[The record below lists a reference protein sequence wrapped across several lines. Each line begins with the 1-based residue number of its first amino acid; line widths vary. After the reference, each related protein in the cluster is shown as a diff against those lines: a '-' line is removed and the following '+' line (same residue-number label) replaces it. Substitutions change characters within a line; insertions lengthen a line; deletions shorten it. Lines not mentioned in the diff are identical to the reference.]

1 MNLWTIVNRGLAHFW
16 RNHLALALGA
26 AIATAVLTG
35 ALLIGDSMRMSLTEL
50 TLDRLG
56 KIDEILVSD
65 GFFATQ
71 LATKTK
77 TNSESGM
84 ATPLILFPGGTVET
98 TIDDS
103 LSRASSVNVMGIGE
117 SFWDFDASGFRP
129 DNPLGENG
137 VIINQTL
144 ARDLG
149 IEPNEWDQ
157 IADTARTLTLR
168 IPKPV
173 QLPSESA
180 LGVTTDLIESIVDL
194 KIQQVIAD
202 KGLGRFSLQPSQV
215 TSPNLFIDIGRL
227 QERLARKTLKHKST
241 SEQCNAVL
249 FSGLL
254 DDTNNTST
262 ANVLDTVHP
271 TLEDLGIT
279 LKRVT
284 EQFGEEPQ
292 PVFDYWSLS
301 SDRMVIGD
309 SIARAVTQEFPQAQP
324 VMTYLANDIRRAGE
338 ESGIPFSMVSA
349 VEIGDAFALTDVDG
363 KRIAALGD
371 DEIVLNQWSADD
383 LGVKVGDEIE
393 MTYFEPETTH
403 GNQIEQTAKLRLVAI
418 AGLTEPETPMRIKRR
433 GGGVTP
439 AVYTE
444 RPTVAND
451 PDLTPSVPGVTDAA
465 SIENWDLPFATAD
478 RIRPVDDDYWTD
490 FRTTPKAFISLKRGH
505 VLWKSRFGSTTS
517 FRIPAD
523 AGSKDSIADQLL
535 QRFVDDQTDV
545 GMRLIPIRKNG
556 LAASSGSTPF
566 DGLFLALSMFVIASA
581 LILVT
586 LLFRLSMQNRAAEI
600 GVLQAVGLP
609 QKEVSRLWLREMG
622 IVCLIGA
629 VIGVLLGIG
638 YAWLMVYGL
647 RTWWIGA
654 ISTPFIELFITLK
667 SLLIGLLSGLL
678 VCVLTVWWSLRSAR
692 NVPVRQLLSGRL
704 ENSASSN
711 PQTKSSRWQKLLS
724 NRYGIGVLF
733 IAAAGLAIVAT
744 QLSGEPQAGA
754 FMGAG
759 FLVLTASLWSVYRW
773 LKDPRSDSTMS
784 DLAGLAKE
792 SAKRSPLRS
801 ALTVGLIG
809 VASFLIVAVSSFRLS
824 PTQRGTAGFDYIAS
838 TSQPLIE
845 DLNTAKGRSK
855 LLGDVKIPDS
865 VRTWPLRLKPGQDA
879 SCNNLYQSTQ
889 PQVLGV
895 PQSLIT
901 RLDDREN
908 RFEWAG
914 TFSEINVGV
923 QNPWRQLEGGG
934 SRPAADPIPVIIDKN
949 TANYSLKIFALGTRY
964 DVEFDSGEKVTFEVV
979 GFLSNTLLQGSL
991 IIGEEDFKRVFPAVA
1006 GYRFFL
1012 IDTNAENT
1020 SSANAV
1026 ASLEKQLGDYGFD
1039 AQRSDVVLERFMA
1052 VQNTYLSTFQTLG
1065 GLGLLLGTFGMAILQ
1080 IRNVIERTGELAVMR
1095 AIGFDRSRISG
1106 LVFRETAWL
1115 MLLGLGVGVGSALFT
1130 TLPHYFSGGASLPWL
1145 TLIVIFSIVLLFG
1158 MLASY
1163 IAARLIQRQPLLDAL
1178 RQ

>member
-1 MNLWTIVNRGLAHFW
+1 
-16 RNHLALALGA
+16 
-26 AIATAVLTG
+26 
-35 ALLIGDSMRMSLTEL
+35 
-50 TLDRLG
+50 
-56 KIDEILVSD
+56 
-65 GFFATQ
+65 
-71 LATKTK
+71 
-77 TNSESGM
+77 
-84 ATPLILFPGGTVET
+84 
-98 TIDDS
+98 
-103 LSRASSVNVMGIGE
+103 
-117 SFWDFDASGFRP
+117 
-129 DNPLGENG
+129 
-137 VIINQTL
+137 
-144 ARDLG
+144 
-149 IEPNEWDQ
+149 
-157 IADTARTLTLR
+157 
-168 IPKPV
+168 
-173 QLPSESA
+173 
-180 LGVTTDLIESIVDL
+180 
-194 KIQQVIAD
+194 
-202 KGLGRFSLQPSQV
+202 
-215 TSPNLFIDIGRL
+215 
-227 QERLARKTLKHKST
+227 
-241 SEQCNAVL
+241 
-249 FSGLL
+249 
-254 DDTNNTST
+254 
-262 ANVLDTVHP
+262 
-271 TLEDLGIT
+271 
-279 LKRVT
+279 
-284 EQFGEEPQ
+284 
-292 PVFDYWSLS
+292 
-301 SDRMVIGD
+301 MVIGD

-324 VMTYLANDIRRAGE
+324 VMTYLANDIRRAGQ

-363 KRIAALGD
+363 KRIPALGD

-403 GNQIEQTAKLRLVAI
+403 GNQIEQTAKMRLVAI

-433 GGGVTP
+433 GGGVEP

-490 FRTTPKAFISLKRGH
+490 FRTTPKAFISPKRGH
-505 VLWKSRFGSTTS
+505 ALWTSRFGATTS

-535 QRFVDDQTDV
+535 QRFVADQTDV

-600 GVLQAVGLP
+600 GVMQAVGLP
-609 QKEVSRLWLREMG
+609 QKEVSRLWLREMS

-647 RTWWIGA
+647 RTWWVGA

-667 SLLIGLLSGLL
+667 SLLIGLFSGLL
-678 VCVLTVWWSLRSAR
+678 VCVATVWWSLRGTR
-692 NVPVRQLLSGRL
+692 KVPVRQLLTGRF
-704 ENSASSN
+704 ENSTATNAALKSARERKWSLSSF
-711 PQTKSSRWQKLLS
+711 L
-724 NRYGIGVLF
+724 IVALF
-733 IAAAGLAIVAT
+733 VAAAGLAIFAT

-773 LKDPRSDSTMS
+773 LKNPYSDSAMS
-784 DLAGLAKE
+784 DLSGLAKQ

-824 PTQRGTAGFDYIAS
+824 PTQRGTAGFDYVAT

-845 DLNTAKGRSK
+845 DLNTAKGRSE
-855 LLGDVKIPDS
+855 LLGDVQLPDS
-865 VRTWPLRLKPGQDA
+865 VKTWALRLKPGQDA

-895 PQSLIT
+895 PQTLMT

-914 TFSEINVGV
+914 TLAGLNVGEE
-923 QNPWRQLEGGG
+923 NPWRQLEGGDDRSAG
-934 SRPAADPIPVIIDKN
+934 DPIPVIIDKN
-949 TANYSLKIFALGTRY
+949 TANYSLKIFALGTHY
-964 DVEFDSGEKVTFEVV
+964 EVEFDSGEKVTFEVV

-991 IIGEEDFKRVFPAVA
+991 IIGEEDFRRVFPTVA
-1006 GYRFFL
+1006 GSRFFL
-1012 IDTNAENT
+1012 IDAGDDKAEN
-1020 SSANAV
+1020 AA
-1026 ASLEKQLGDYGFD
+1026 AIESLEKGLGDYGFD

-1095 AIGFDRSRISG
+1095 AIGFDRGRISG

-1145 TLIVIFSIVLLFG
+1145 TLVVIFSIVLLFG